1 MRKIICAPENLIP
14 QSLEEDTKYFSIYS
28 NCRRENVG
36 YFGSTLIRDIQRAG
50 LRPSENI
57 WDFNTIALSVA
68 SADNSFIRK
77 DSADGWTRQI
87 DLTVHLCNPSVWE
100 PAKQEFEKT
109 LRFLTGDFWSLTF
122 KDGGVPLPVQPDRE
136 FNLFES
142 TDFDEDCVCLLSGG
156 VDSLAGAIDL
166 VTEGHCPIFVSQ
178 VVRGDADTQRAY
190 AERIRP
196 ESHHFQWNH
205 NIHLPDDESEGSTR
219 GRSIIFFAFA
229 ALAASAI
236 ETQPD
241 SPANIFVPE
250 NGFISLNI
258 PLNSGRMGSFST
270 KTTHPVYLKGIQ
282 NLWNNVG
289 INLNLIMPYQFKTK
303 GEVLAKCKNQELLK
317 ELVFRS
323 VSCGKYRV
331 KPYKMQHCGRCL
343 PCLVRRAAFLKWGE
357 DDETTKGYYANKL
370 ERLDHGNPDDVGA
383 AANACLVAEQ
393 SGIHRLISGN
403 LSFADH
409 QNRSDFEDVFL
420 RGLSEVKELLLE
432 KGVI

>member
-1 MRKIICAPENLIP
+1 MRKIVCAPENLIP
-14 QSLEEDTKYFSIYS
+14 QQLEEGTKYFSIYS
-28 NCRRENVG
+28 NPRRENVG
-36 YFGSTLIRDIQRAG
+36 YFGSTLVRDIQRAG
-50 LRPSENI
+50 LRPSEKI

-68 SADNSFIRK
+68 AADNSLTRK

-87 DLTVHLCNPSVWE
+87 DLIVHLCNPSVWE
-100 PAKQEFEKT
+100 SAKREFEKT

-122 KDGGVPLPVQPDRE
+122 KDRGVSLPVQPDRE

-142 TDFDEDCVCLLSGG
+142 SDFDEDCVCLLSGG

-166 VTEGHCPIFVSQ
+166 VTEGRSPIFVSQ
-178 VVRGDADTQRAY
+178 VVRGDADTQRTY
-190 AERIRP
+190 AERICP

-236 ETQPD
+236 QSQPG
-241 SPANIFVPE
+241 SPANIYVPE

-282 NLWNNVG
+282 SIWNEVG
-289 INLNLIMPYQFKTK
+289 ISLNLIMPYQFKTK
-303 GEVLAKCKNQELLK
+303 GEVLAECKNQQLLK
-317 ELVFRS
+317 ELVFQS

-331 KPYKMQHCGRCL
+331 YKMQHCGRCV
-343 PCLVRRAAFLKWGE
+343 PCLVRRAAFQHWGE
-357 DDETTKGYYANKL
+357 VDQTSGGYYSEQL
-370 ERLDHGNPDDVGA
+370 ERINHGNPDDVGA

-393 SGIHRLISGN
+393 SGIHRVITGN

-409 QNRSDFEDVFL
+409 QNRSDFEGVFS
-420 RGLSEVKELLLE
+420 RGLSEVKELLLG

>member
-14 QSLEEDTKYFSIYS
+14 QQLDEGIKYFSIYS
-28 NCRRENVG
+28 NPRRENVG

-50 LRPSENI
+50 LCPSEKI

-68 SADNSFIRK
+68 SADNSLTRK

-122 KDGGVPLPVQPDRE
+122 KDGGVSLPTQPDRE
-136 FNLFES
+136 FKLFES
-142 TDFDEDCVCLLSGG
+142 NDFDEDCVCLLSGG
-156 VDSLAGAIDL
+156 VDSLVGAIDL
-166 VTEGHCPIFVSQ
+166 VTEGLSPIFVSQ
-178 VVRGDADTQRAY
+178 VVRGDADTQRTY
-190 AERIRP
+190 AERISP
-196 ESHHFQWNH
+196 ASHHFQWNH
-205 NIHLPDDESEGSTR
+205 NIHLPNDESEGSTR

-236 ETQPD
+236 EPSD
-241 SPANIFVPE
+241 SSADIYVPE

-282 NLWNNVG
+282 RIWNKIG
-289 INLNLIMPYQFKTK
+289 ISLNLIMPYQFKTK
-303 GEVLAKCKNQELLK
+303 GEVLAECKNQQLLK
-317 ELVFRS
+317 ELIFQS

-331 KPYKMQHCGRCL
+331 YKMQHCGRCV
-343 PCLVRRAAFLKWGE
+343 PCLVRRAAFQHWGE
-357 DDETTKGYYANKL
+357 VDQTSGGYYSEQLKRIN
-370 ERLDHGNPDDVGA
+370 HGNSDDVGA
-383 AANACLVAEQ
+383 AANACLIAEQ
-393 SGIHRLISGN
+393 SGIHRVISGN
-403 LSFADH
+403 LSFADQ
-409 QNRSDFEDVFL
+409 QNRSDFASVFS
-420 RGLSEVKELLLE
+420 RGLSEVKEFLQG

>member
-14 QSLEEDTKYFSIYS
+14 KQLEEGTKYFSIYS
-28 NCRRENVG
+28 KPRREDVG

-50 LRPSENI
+50 LRPSEKI

-68 SADNSFIRK
+68 SADNSLIRK
-77 DSADGWTRQI
+77 ISADGWTRQI
-87 DLTVHLCNPSVWE
+87 DLTVHLCNPSIWE
-100 PAKQEFEKT
+100 PAKQELENT
-109 LRFLTGDFWSLTF
+109 LRFLTGDFWFLTF
-122 KDGGVPLPVQPDRE
+122 KDNGVTPPRAKRLKR
-136 FNLFES
+136 
-142 TDFDEDCVCLLSGG
+142 FDCDCVSLLSGG
-156 VDSLAGAIDL
+156 VDSLAGAIDI
-166 VTEGHCPIFVSQ
+166 VADDHKPIFISQ
-178 VVRGDADTQRAY
+178 VVRGDAKTQRDY
-190 AERIRP
+190 AKKIRP
-196 ESHHFQWNH
+196 ESAHFQWSH
-205 NIHLPDDESEGSTR
+205 KIHPPKGEAEGSTR

-236 ETQPD
+236 EAQSDLSTD
-241 SPANIFVPE
+241 IYVPE

-282 NLWNNVG
+282 SIWNEVG

-303 GEVLAKCKNQELLK
+303 GEVLAECKNQQLLK
-317 ELVFRS
+317 ELVFQS

-331 KPYKMQHCGRCL
+331 YKMQHCGRCI
-343 PCLVRRAAFLKWGE
+343 PCLVRRAAFQRWGE
-357 DDETTKGYYANKL
+357 ADQTLGGYYS
-370 ERLDHGNPDDVGA
+370 EQLDRINHGSPDDVGA
-383 AANACLVAEQ
+383 AASACLVAEQ

-409 QNRSDFEDVFL
+409 QNRSDFEGVFS
-420 RGLSEVKELLLE
+420 RGISEVKDFLLL

>member
-1 MRKIICAPENLIP
+1 MRKIVCAPENLIP
-14 QSLEEDTKYFSIYS
+14 QQLEEGTKYFSIYS
-28 NCRRENVG
+28 NPRRENIG

-50 LRPSENI
+50 LRPSEKI

-68 SADNSFIRK
+68 SADNSLTRK

-122 KDGGVPLPVQPDRE
+122 KDEGVSLPIQPNRE

-166 VTEGHCPIFVSQ
+166 VNEGHCPIFVSQ
-178 VVRGDADTQRAY
+178 VVRGDADTQRTY
-190 AERIRP
+190 AERIHP

-236 ETQPD
+236 ETQSG
-241 SPANIFVPE
+241 SPADIYVPE

-282 NLWNNVG
+282 NLWNKVG
-289 INLNLIMPYQFKTK
+289 ISLNLIMPYQFKTK
-303 GEVLAKCKNQELLK
+303 GEVLAECKNQQLLK
-317 ELVFRS
+317 ELVFQS

-331 KPYKMQHCGRCL
+331 YKMQHCGRCV
-343 PCLVRRAAFLKWGE
+343 PCLVRRAAFQRWGE
-357 DDETTKGYYANKL
+357 VDQTLGGYYS
-370 ERLDHGNPDDVGA
+370 EQLDRINHGNPDDVGA

-393 SGIHRLISGN
+393 SGIHRVISGN

-409 QNRSDFEDVFL
+409 QNRSDFEGVFS
-420 RGLSEVKELLLE
+420 RGLSEVKELLQG

>member
-1 MRKIICAPENLIP
+1 MRKIVCAPENLIP
-14 QSLEEDTKYFSIYS
+14 QQLEEDTKYFSIYS
-28 NCRRENVG
+28 NPRKENVG
-36 YFGSTLIRDIQRAG
+36 SFGSTLTRDIRRAG
-50 LRPSENI
+50 LRPSEKS

-68 SADNSFIRK
+68 AADNSLTRK
-77 DSADGWTRQI
+77 NSADGWTRQI
-87 DLTVHLCNPSVWE
+87 DLTVHLCKPSVWE
-100 PAKQEFEKT
+100 PVKQELENT
-109 LRFLTGDFWSLTF
+109 LRFLTGDFWFLTF
-122 KDGGVPLPVQPDRE
+122 KDGGVYPPAQEDKQ
-136 FNLFES
+136 FKLFES
-142 TDFDEDCVCLLSGG
+142 SDFDEDCVCLLSGG
-156 VDSLAGAIDL
+156 VDSLVGAIDL
-166 VTEGHCPIFVSQ
+166 VTEGRNPIFVSQ
-178 VVRGDADTQRAY
+178 VVRGDADTQRTY
-190 AERIRP
+190 AERIRSG
-196 ESHHFQWNH
+196 SHHFQWNH
-205 NIHLPDDESEGSTR
+205 NIHLPDKESEGSTR

-236 ETQPD
+236 EAQPD

-303 GEVLAKCKNQELLK
+303 GEVLAECKNQKLLK

-331 KPYKMQHCGRCL
+331 KPYKLQHCGRCL

-357 DDETTKGYYANKL
+357 DDETIKGYYANKL

-383 AANACLVAEQ
+383 AANACIVAEQ

-409 QNRSDFEDVFL
+409 QNRSDFEGVFL

>member
-1 MRKIICAPENLIP
+1 MRKIVCAPENLIP
-14 QSLEEDTKYFSIYS
+14 QQLVEDTKYFSIYS
-28 NCRRENVG
+28 NFRRENVG

-50 LRPSENI
+50 LRPSEKI

-68 SADNSFIRK
+68 SADKSLTRK

-100 PAKQEFEKT
+100 PVKQELEKT

-122 KDGGVPLPVQPDRE
+122 KDGGVSLPVQPDRK

-166 VTEGHCPIFVSQ
+166 LTEGRSPIFVSQ
-178 VVRGDADTQRAY
+178 VVRGDADTQRTY
-190 AERIRP
+190 AESICP

-229 ALAASAI
+229 ALSASAI
-236 ETQPD
+236 EAQSD
-241 SPANIFVPE
+241 SPADIYVPE
-250 NGFISLNI
+250 NGFTSLNI

-282 NLWNNVG
+282 DLWNEVG
-289 INLNLIMPYQFKTK
+289 ISLNLIMPYQFKTK
-303 GEVLAKCKNQELLK
+303 GEVLAECKNQQLLK
-317 ELVFRS
+317 ELVFQS

-331 KPYKMQHCGRCL
+331 YKMQHCGRCV
-343 PCLVRRAAFLKWGE
+343 PCLVRRAAFQRWGE
-357 DDETTKGYYANKL
+357 VDQTLGGYYAEQL
-370 ERLDHGNPDDVGA
+370 ERINHGNPDDVGA
-383 AANACLVAEQ
+383 AAIACLVAEQ
-393 SGIHRLISGN
+393 FGIRRVISGN

-409 QNRSDFEDVFL
+409 QNRGDFEGVFS
-420 RGLSEVKELLLE
+420 RGLSEVKELLLG
-432 KGVI
+432 KRVI

>member
-1 MRKIICAPENLIP
+1 MRKIVCAPENLIP
-14 QSLEEDTKYFSIYS
+14 QQLEEGTKYFSIYS
-28 NCRRENVG
+28 NPRRENVG

-50 LRPSENI
+50 LHPSEKI

-68 SADNSFIRK
+68 SADNSLTRK

-87 DLTVHLCNPSVWE
+87 DLTVHLCNPNVWE

-122 KDGGVPLPVQPDRE
+122 KDNGVTAPRAKRLKR
-136 FNLFES
+136 
-142 TDFDEDCVCLLSGG
+142 FDCDCVSLLSGG
-156 VDSLAGAIDL
+156 VDSLAGAIDI
-166 VTEGHCPIFVSQ
+166 VADDHKPIFISQ
-178 VVRGDADTQRAY
+178 VVRGDAKTQRDY
-190 AERIRP
+190 AKKIRP
-196 ESHHFQWNH
+196 ESSHFQWSH
-205 NIHLPDDESEGSTR
+205 KIHPPKGESEGSTR

-236 ETQPD
+236 EAQSD
-241 SPANIFVPE
+241 SSTDIYVPE

-282 NLWNNVG
+282 SIWNEVG

-303 GEVLAKCKNQELLK
+303 GEVLAECKNQPLLK
-317 ELVFRS
+317 ELVFQS

-331 KPYKMQHCGRCL
+331 YKMQHCGRCV
-343 PCLVRRAAFLKWGE
+343 PCLVRRAAFQRWGE
-357 DDETTKGYYANKL
+357 ADQTSGGYYSEQL
-370 ERLDHGNPDDVGA
+370 ERINHGNPDDVGA
-383 AANACLVAEQ
+383 AASACLVAEQ
-393 SGIHRLISGN
+393 SGIHRLISGH

-409 QNRSDFEDVFL
+409 QNRSDFEGVFS
-420 RGLSEVKELLLE
+420 RGLCEIKELLLG